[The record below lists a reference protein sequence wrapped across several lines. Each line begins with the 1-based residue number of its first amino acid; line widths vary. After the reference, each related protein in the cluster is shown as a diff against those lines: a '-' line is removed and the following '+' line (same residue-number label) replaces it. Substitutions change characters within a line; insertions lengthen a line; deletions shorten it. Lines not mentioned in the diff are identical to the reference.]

1 MTEETKSSEESI
13 EEEIVEEITED
24 DENNTE
30 NVENIEFED
39 ADSKPDLPLDYEKKL
54 GEEDEEEIEEPF
66 VKRNIKK
73 TITYL
78 DGKSRRVVSGTL
90 ILFAINIINFIAWNF
105 THWEELQ
112 YLGTFEKCTAT
123 HESG

>member
-1 MTEETKSSEESI
+1 MFLNSVPEVEKVDSETGDVDFLSRW
-13 EEEIVEEITED
+13 VPED

-39 ADSKPDLPLDYEKKL
+39 ADSKPDLPIDYEKKL

-66 VKRNIKK
+66 LKRNIKK

-78 DGKSRRVVSGTL
+78 DGKSLKVVSGTL
-90 ILFAINIINFIAWNF
+90 ILFSINIINFCANRI
-105 THWEELQ
+105 HRI
-112 YLGTFEKCTAT
+112 Y
-123 HESG
+123 